1 MSVLKRGFGSICSD
15 LEICSCLLRVKNVG
29 RMIVVNYMVLFVPM
43 RGAIKVERCLIS
55 LVIRESYFLE
65 HAWHGAGKAHVV
77 IGQELIT

>member
-1 MSVLKRGFGSICSD
+1 
-15 LEICSCLLRVKNVG
+15 
-29 RMIVVNYMVLFVPM
+29 MIVVNYMVLFVPM